1 MVLRVGRY
9 SNKAKSNS
17 IHWTAETVWLQRG
30 EADLLPHRQ
39 TGSSEGNNV
48 PNTNLYIRHF
58 SSFLPPRRKKTT
70 PKSFPVVWGSPVR
83 CPSASSSFSSPSSS
97 GRPHQLYI
105 SKSLRTRPAWK
116 LTVAASKYKEGVHR
130 KPRDSAFK
138 VKLERGMCPNSQI
151 QRNNFQK
158 KNISGSC
165 R

>member
-1 MVLRVGRY
+1 M
-9 SNKAKSNS
+9 
-17 IHWTAETVWLQRG
+17 LQT
-30 EADLLPHRQ
+30 Q
-39 TGSSEGNNV
+39 T
-48 PNTNLYIRHF
+48 YIF
-58 SSFLPPRRKKTT
+58 DTFPASFLLEGKKTT

-130 KPRDSAFK
+130 KSRDSAFK

-158 KNISGSC
+158 KIFLEAVDKY
-165 R
+165 